1 MGLRAG
7 GGGGAGEVWGE
18 GGVAVWLVH
27 HANTAHHALHP
38 QITQPLVPMVE
49 IFTFSPSSKNTKIT
63 DFDGRH
69 KKEDIFS
76 SLNENFHKLRHTAA
90 NFCNFITGPE
100 ILKFC
105 GHNQLLN
112 CRFVARNF
120 VTARRLGAAAEGR
133 VCDGAMRR
141 RGNRRQCALAAETTE
156 PAGNIAAKF

>member
-1 MGLRAG
+1 MVGTSRQHSSSCTPPTNNTTTRANGGNFHFFPPPQKILISLISMG
-7 GGGGAGEVWGE
+7 V
-18 GGVAVWLVH
+18 
-27 HANTAHHALHP
+27 T
-38 QITQPLVPMVE
+38 
-49 IFTFSPSSKNTKIT
+49 
-63 DFDGRH
+63 
-69 KKEDIFS
+69 KKEDLFS